1 MKNKRI
7 ADSFKNAINGIV
19 YAVRNE
25 RNLKIHMT
33 AGICVM
39 LLGLYYRI
47 EKTEFLILC
56 ITVALVIV
64 CELLNTGIEA
74 LVDII
79 VDVYHPKAK
88 IIKDV
93 AAGAVLLSA
102 VMSLVVGYVIFFNRV
117 IEDVKALIERVI
129 LH

>member
-1 MKNKRI
+1 
-7 ADSFKNAINGIV
+7 
-19 YAVRNE
+19 
-25 RNLKIHMT
+25 
-33 AGICVM
+33 M